1 MAPLTC
7 EISYGRDVQ
16 VEIRGFGRTIEA
28 ARIWRSP
35 QLPCRD
41 AVSVWAAATS
51 VYSATFPS
59 KFSALV
65 AWHYPDTD
73 SVAEDEFLALVEQVE
88 GGWPRARYRRGPS
101 RRTSL
106 GQLWSLGDP
115 RARYARGRGG
125 GLLWDA
131 PLVLLCPPW
140 DPPDG
145 GRWHVEIFCVE
156 ADRQDALL
164 AYEAA
169 ERRLHGVQLDLAPGP
184 TG

>member
-16 VEIRGFGRTIEA
+16 VEIRGFGPTIEA

-51 VYSATFPS
+51 VYSATFQAS
-59 KFSALV
+59 FASLV

-88 GGWPRARYRRGPS
+88 GGWPRARYH
-101 RRTSL
+101 
-106 GQLWSLGDP
+106 
-115 RARYARGRGG
+115 RGRGG

-145 GRWHVEIFCVE
+145 GRWHVEIFCVAE
-156 ADRQDALL
+156 DRQDALL

-169 ERRLHGVQLDLAPGP
+169 ERRLHAVQLLVRAP
-184 TG
+184 